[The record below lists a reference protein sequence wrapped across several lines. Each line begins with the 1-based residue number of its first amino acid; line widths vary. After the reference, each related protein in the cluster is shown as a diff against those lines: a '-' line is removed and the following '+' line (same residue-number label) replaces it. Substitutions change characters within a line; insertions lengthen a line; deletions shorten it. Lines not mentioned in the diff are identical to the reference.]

1 MKRAF
6 VLVTALIII
15 AGAVPVYASGRVWS
29 DVKDNVAYIYHDDAW
44 WNCCPDTV
52 FEIVPNQDS
61 SWIIDIYERDLDTHP
76 CNCMCYFNF
85 THTLRGLA
93 PGTYLARVWEV
104 YGDSDPELAGTT
116 TFSILAKIGFFATG
130 TYMSDCHQEPEGVK
144 VSDDDRGFELEN
156 VSSSPAQ
163 NPVEIRYHLPAAQNV
178 NLEIYDVTGTRV
190 RTLEVGQQGTG
201 DHIAVWDISDASG
214 RPVPRGIYFVRLEAR
229 GEART
234 LPLIVLR

>member
-15 AGAVPVYASGRVWS
+15 AGVTPAYASGRVWS
-29 DVKDNVAYIYHDDAW
+29 EVKNNVAYVHHDDAW

-52 FEIVPNQDS
+52 FEIVPHPDS
-61 SWIIDIYERDLDTHP
+61 SWIIDIYEHDLGTHP
-76 CNCMCYFNF
+76 CNCVCYFNF
-85 THTLRGLA
+85 VHTLRGLA

-116 TFSILAKIGFFATG
+116 TFSILAEIGFFTTG
-130 TYMSDCHQEPEGVK
+130 TDMSDCHTEPEGVGQ
-144 VSDDDRGFELEN
+144 SDEPRGLELEN

-163 NPVEIRYHLPAAQNV
+163 KSVGIRYHLPVASDV

-190 RTLEVGQQGTG
+190 RILEVGQQGAG
-201 DHIAVWDISDASG
+201 DHIAVWDICDNDG
-214 RPVPRGIYFVRLEAR
+214 HPLPRGIYFVRLQAAGQAR
-229 GEART
+229 S